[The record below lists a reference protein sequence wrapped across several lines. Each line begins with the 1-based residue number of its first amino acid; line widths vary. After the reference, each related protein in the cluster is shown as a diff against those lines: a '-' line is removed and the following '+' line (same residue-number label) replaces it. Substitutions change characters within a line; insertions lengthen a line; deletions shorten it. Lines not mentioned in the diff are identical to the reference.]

1 MGLKTPS
8 RVRIPHSPPL
18 LDSMG
23 FPRGIAE
30 KILTKWL
37 TKQTCYCKIPLLFK
51 APVAQ
56 LDRAPGYELG
66 GRRFESFRARQNNR
80 STSERSLVFLCPQV
94 LCRGGA
100 RALPAANTRSVGR
113 RRHADD
119 PWMGARSRA
128 RKPRRRSRSRAWD
141 AKLERWRSE
150 GRRHASGND
159 AQRRWTAQSRAST
172 ASAGR
177 IALTSNSTA
186 PGLPKA
192 RRPSPPSSRNCV
204 CATAS
209 TTAS

>member
-18 LDSMG
+18 LDSIG
-23 FPRGIAE
+23 FPRGITE

-100 RALPAANTRSVGR
+100 CASPAANTRSVGR
-113 RRHADD
+113 CR
-119 PWMGARSRA
+119 GAMTAWGSALARTSDIASAPVAPRIARERA
-128 RKPRRRSRSRAWD
+128 LTKALCAISIARVGFEARALAVGWTPGC
-141 AKLERWRSE
+141 LR
-150 GRRHASGND
+150 
-159 AQRRWTAQSRAST
+159 QRRAASPD
-172 ASAGR
+172 R
-177 IALTSNSTA
+177 LRV
-186 PGLPKA
+186 A
-192 RRPSPPSSRNCV
+192 RRPRRPAGSP
-204 CATAS
+204 
-209 TTAS
+209 